1 MFRQIGLLIIVLG
14 IFTITTVIPDVFAHG
29 LGGDQAMPITFG
41 EMEVTVRT
49 QLDPSD
55 ITVGYLDPTNMQ
67 IRFFD
72 TLTGTNLDKV
82 TYRVE
87 VWQSGELLARN
98 LFYDNDGRLDVKIKP
113 KIGCDKDPIE
123 TCTVYGGSEHASAPE
138 ALFVQGAECTDDN
151 LDICGRPSIT
161 GPIFIKGGLYKISVD
176 IEAATSPRS
185 VLAERLTYETFV
197 SIAQE
202 QNFFLKTANA
212 EKVPVVVKTYYDEV
226 KNFAFDKSDNSI
238 SFDMA
243 FDWNPD
249 YVDLVQVVHEEIRV
263 PKTFAPYAE
272 GKQFK
277 GYVNGIEVDQR
288 AILNDPY
295 SSEDSNIV
303 HFLISKNE
311 LVKINDKL
319 GSSNFKNSQMDFK
332 LVPLD
337 EIEKSSTEFYLV
349 DLNDLKTKTPTTVNI
364 SWDGKYGANQDVPF
378 QFTFFDDNRNLI
390 KDIRYTY
397 AVFDES
403 NKEIAQY
410 DGDNPVI
417 PGIVSTEGIDIQNI
431 YIPTQGTV
439 RFDIRVIGTGLD
451 SDPTYSGIG
460 STIIELGT
468 GTQTK
473 PVIAQE
479 SAISK
484 ISSIPSWIKN
494 NAGWWADGTID
505 DDSFVQGIQYLFKGG
520 MLPVVITLQP
530 ESVSTEPEIIPEP
543 EEPKAVPEPTPE
555 SNFDLQVIMGS
566 EVYDLSDTATIDFSI
581 DGIST
586 PQNVALEIS
595 DPRGTSIISRSFEVD
610 SQGVPF
616 EFRIDENFKTGTYKV
631 VATSSDNGN
640 TITNTAYFKVKSQY
654 NSFKI
659 TSVQVTDQQGNQSN
673 LQAGEMGFIKVNL
686 EANKSITTLVT
697 VNLFDSDLTS
707 IGIGLIKT
715 TLSSG
720 NSEIILSFMIPSDV
734 AVGTSDIYVNAFSDW
749 PSNGG
754 IPLTSEISIME
765 NIE

>member
-494 NAGWWADGTID
+494 NAGWWAEGTIDDDSFVQGIQFLVKEKIIKIPPTTQGKNSGNEIPSWIKNNAGWWADGTID
-505 DDSFVQGIQYLFKGG
+505 DDSFVQGIQFLIKEGI
-520 MLPVVITLQP
+520 MKVPQP
-530 ESVSTEPEIIPEP
+530 T
-543 EEPKAVPEPTPE
+543 K
-555 SNFDLQVIMGS
+555 SN
-566 EVYDLSDTATIDFSI
+566 
-581 DGIST
+581 
-586 PQNVALEIS
+586 
-595 DPRGTSIISRSFEVD
+595 
-610 SQGVPF
+610 
-616 EFRIDENFKTGTYKV
+616 
-631 VATSSDNGN
+631 TSSGAEPD
-640 TITNTAYFKVKSQY
+640 AWY
-654 NSFKI
+654 N
-659 TSVQVTDQQGNQSN
+659 
-673 LQAGEMGFIKVNL
+673 
-686 EANKSITTLVT
+686 
-697 VNLFDSDLTS
+697 
-707 IGIGLIKT
+707 
-715 TLSSG
+715 
-720 NSEIILSFMIPSDV
+720 
-734 AVGTSDIYVNAFSDW
+734 
-749 PSNGG
+749 
-754 IPLTSEISIME
+754 
-765 NIE
+765 